1 MGEPN
6 WANLLAKGRVKAIG
20 IPWNADE
27 LKAIYELGIPAEYVR
42 NGFLTKESY
51 ENAVKGELI
60 DPIELLPEE
69 ELVQLANEE
78 EVNFVPSVSKE
89 TLVEEVKRKK
99 AIKGRK

>member
-1 MGEPN
+1 M
-6 WANLLAKGRVKAIG
+6 
-20 IPWNADE
+20 
-27 LKAIYELGIPAEYVR
+27 GIPAEYVR

-51 ENAVKGELI
+51 ENAVKEELV

-78 EVNFVPSVSKE
+78 EINFVPSVSKE

-99 AIKGRK
+99 VIKGRK